1 MCPQPRAKPA
11 ELLSFLRL
19 LWHAVGLPRM
29 GSSRAFVH
37 DDAVA
42 PTRESASGPFGR
54 TRRRSRQLLGLAQLL
69 LRLVHALLDLATTDW
84 SCLAACWT
92 LVSSTMPQM
101 KQAMLNRDRIV
112 MSDRRARGRH
122 SL

>member
-1 MCPQPRAKPA
+1 MCPQPRAKRA

-19 LWHAVGLPRM
+19 LWHAVGLPRV

-69 LRLVHALLDLATTDW
+69 LRLVHALLDLARHRLELPSCVLGLGQFNDATDE
-84 SCLAACWT
+84 A
-92 LVSSTMPQM
+92 
-101 KQAMLNRDRIV
+101 
-112 MSDRRARGRH
+112 SDAQ
-122 SL
+122 